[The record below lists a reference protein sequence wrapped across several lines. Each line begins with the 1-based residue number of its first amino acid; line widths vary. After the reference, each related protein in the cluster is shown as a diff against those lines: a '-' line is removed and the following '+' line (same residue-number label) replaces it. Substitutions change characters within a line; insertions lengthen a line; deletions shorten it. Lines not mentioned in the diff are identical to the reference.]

1 MRLFWPCE
9 QLNREKME
17 CLIEYDCYLHLKSGS
32 GFLTVTIMTS
42 MTLDLPR
49 RFPWPTLLSVVIH
62 GAVVAALLYTSVH
75 QVIEM
80 PAPAQP
86 ISVTMVSPADLE
98 PQVVPPPP
106 EPVVEPEPEPE
117 PEVVPEPPKEA
128 PVVIHKPEPKPKPK
142 PKPKPVKK
150 VEERPKR
157 EERPVE
163 PRAVQSTQNTAP
175 AKPVMNSSPTTTKP
189 VASAPSGPRA
199 MSRNQ
204 PQYPARAQ
212 ALRIEGRLRVK
223 FDVTADGRVDN
234 VEVLSAQPANM
245 FEREVKA
252 AMRKWRYEPGKPGN
266 GLIVNIVFRLNGGA
280 QME

>member
-1 MRLFWPCE
+1 
-9 QLNREKME
+9 
-17 CLIEYDCYLHLKSGS
+17 
-32 GFLTVTIMTS
+32 

-62 GAVVAALLYTSVH
+62 GAVVAGLLYTSVH

-98 PQVVPPPP
+98 PPQVAPPPP
-106 EPVVEPEPEPE
+106 QPVAEPEP
-117 PEVVPEPPKEA
+117 VPAPPKEA
-128 PVVIHKPEPKPKPK
+128 PVVIHKPE

-163 PRAVQSTQNTAP
+163 PRATQPVENAAPSRPVMNNTATTSKPTVTAP
-175 AKPVMNSSPTTTKP
+175 A
-189 VASAPSGPRA
+189 GPRA
-199 MSRNQ
+199 VSRNQ

-212 ALRIEGRLRVK
+212 ALRIEGRVRVK

-234 VEVLSAQPANM
+234 VEILSAQPSNM
-245 FEREVKA
+245 FEREVKS
-252 AMRKWRYEPGKPGN
+252 AMRRWRYEPGKPGS

>member
-1 MRLFWPCE
+1 M
-9 QLNREKME
+9 
-17 CLIEYDCYLHLKSGS
+17 
-32 GFLTVTIMTS
+32 IMTS

-62 GAVVAALLYTSVH
+62 GAVVAGLLYTSVH

-98 PQVVPPPP
+98 PPQVAPPPP
-106 EPVVEPEPEPE
+106 QPVAEPEPEPE
-117 PEVVPEPPKEA
+117 PVPEPPKEA

-163 PRAVQSTQNTAP
+163 PRATQTVENAAP
-175 AKPVMNSSPTTTKP
+175 SRPVMNNTAAAPKPT
-189 VASAPSGPRA
+189 VSAPAGPRA
-199 MSRNQ
+199 LSRNQ

-212 ALRIEGRLRVK
+212 ALRIEGRVRVK

-234 VEVLSAQPANM
+234 VEILSAQPSNM
-245 FEREVKA
+245 FEREVKS
-252 AMRKWRYEPGKPGN
+252 AMRRWRYEAGKPGS

>member
-1 MRLFWPCE
+1 M
-9 QLNREKME
+9 
-17 CLIEYDCYLHLKSGS
+17 
-32 GFLTVTIMTS
+32 TMTS

-62 GAVVAALLYTSVH
+62 GAVVAGLLYTSVH

-98 PQVVPPPP
+98 PPQVAPPPP
-106 EPVVEPEPEPE
+106 QPVAEPEPEPE
-117 PEVVPEPPKEA
+117 
-128 PVVIHKPEPKPKPK
+128 

-163 PRAVQSTQNTAP
+163 PRATQPVENAAPSRPVMNNTATTSKPTVTAP
-175 AKPVMNSSPTTTKP
+175 A
-189 VASAPSGPRA
+189 GPRA
-199 MSRNQ
+199 VSRNQ

-212 ALRIEGRLRVK
+212 ALRIEGRVRVK

-234 VEVLSAQPANM
+234 VEILSAQPSNM
-245 FEREVKA
+245 FEREVKS
-252 AMRKWRYEPGKPGN
+252 AMRRWRYEPGKPGS